1 MSATA
6 EAQLCRTL
14 QISPLMARLLIGR
27 GLADPDQAHSFLS
40 TRLEDIP
47 DPHSLEEMDR
57 AVARILQA
65 IKQRDDVLIYGD
77 YDVDGMTGTAQ
88 LALFLAE
95 VGLTPRTFLPHR
107 LEDGYGLNPKTLA
120 KILAHPPDL
129 LITIDNG
136 TNAVAEISRLRSQGI
151 DVMVIDHHETP
162 NQRPDVVALL
172 NPKSSGSTFKERNI
186 ASAGLVFLFLI
197 ALRQSLRQSGAALI
211 PNLKRY
217 LDLATLGTIA
227 DVVPLVGYN
236 RTLVTFGLKE
246 LTETTRPGLIAL
258 KEVAQVVGPVTP
270 TTVGFRLAPRLN
282 AAGRMRH
289 ASLALQLL
297 MTADHIEAK
306 QIATQLEQ
314 LNQERQAVEEEMAR
328 EAYQMVELEASDR
341 CGLVVAREGWHLG
354 VAGIVAARL
363 VDRYQKPAIV
373 IALENGVGRGSGRT
387 VPEISLYD
395 ALTNAASELIH
406 FGGHHAACGL
416 AIEPSRIAIFAKLF
430 DQAVQKQSGGTSS
443 PLWIDSFV
451 ELSHIDL
458 PLIQEIARLE
468 PFGAGNPEP
477 LFAVQGVTI
486 VQPRIVGT
494 NHLKGIV
501 QQGNTQLAAIGFRF
515 ADQLTNLS
523 SGNKHNI
530 AFSPQI
536 NEWKGSISVQ
546 LRIRYLQAPK

>member
-1 MSATA
+1 
-6 EAQLCRTL
+6 
-14 QISPLMARLLIGR
+14 
-27 GLADPDQAHSFLS
+27 
-40 TRLEDIP
+40 
-47 DPHSLEEMDR
+47 
-57 AVARILQA
+57 
-65 IKQRDDVLIYGD
+65 
-77 YDVDGMTGTAQ
+77 
-88 LALFLAE
+88 
-95 VGLTPRTFLPHR
+95 
-107 LEDGYGLNPKTLA
+107 
-120 KILAHPPDL
+120 
-129 LITIDNG
+129 
-136 TNAVAEISRLRSQGI
+136 
-151 DVMVIDHHETP
+151 
-162 NQRPDVVALL
+162 
-172 NPKSSGSTFKERNI
+172 
-186 ASAGLVFLFLI
+186 
-197 ALRQSLRQSGAALI
+197 
-211 PNLKRY
+211 
-217 LDLATLGTIA
+217 
-227 DVVPLVGYN
+227 
-236 RTLVTFGLKE
+236 
-246 LTETTRPGLIAL
+246 
-258 KEVAQVVGPVTP
+258 
-270 TTVGFRLAPRLN
+270 
-282 AAGRMRH
+282 
-289 ASLALQLL
+289 
-297 MTADHIEAK
+297 
-306 QIATQLEQ
+306 
-314 LNQERQAVEEEMAR
+314 
-328 EAYQMVELEASDR
+328 MVELEASDR